1 MLGHSS
7 EPVALNGMNISS
19 YWDVGKTCLL
29 SRSSCVPFS
38 WEFVS
43 QVLGVAKK
51 FLGLL
56 KGEAQAAQQGI
67 DNTGPAA
74 LKQTLPVKNSFLS
87 FQGAQAQLN
96 YFTVC
101 V

>member
-1 MLGHSS
+1 MGYSPWGCKETDMSEQLTMLGHSS

-19 YWDVGKTCLL
+19 YWDVL

-43 QVLGVAKK
+43 KVLGVAKK

-56 KGEAQAAQQGI
+56 KGEAQAA
-67 DNTGPAA
+67 
-74 LKQTLPVKNSFLS
+74 
-87 FQGAQAQLN
+87 
-96 YFTVC
+96 
-101 V
+101 